1 MKPPTTRRQLAAIID
16 STLLKSTATK
26 DDIIKLCWD
35 AKNHHFATVVV
46 NPYYVDLAVYTL
58 NGSDVKVGTV
68 IGFPTGTTLPEVKA
82 HEAQQVTK
90 LGAQEL
96 DMVINLSALKSKDHT
111 TVKQDIEAVTA
122 IKHTNPN
129 ITVKVIIETGLLTNH
144 EKRTAC
150 KLSQEAEADYV
161 KTSTGL
167 FGGAATVEDIKLMR
181 RTVGKKMG
189 IKAAGGIRTLTD
201 TLAMIKAGANRIGT
215 SAAAQII
222 QEMPKK

>member
-1 MKPPTTRRQLAAIID
+1 MTPFTRRQLAAMID

-26 DDIIKLCWD
+26 DDITKLCFD
-35 AKNHHFATVVV
+35 AKNHHFASVVI
-46 NPYYVDLAVYTL
+46 NPYYVKLAVYTL

-68 IGFPTGTTLPEVKA
+68 IGFPTGTTLPEIKA
-82 HEAQQVTK
+82 EEARQTAK

-96 DMVINLSALKSKDHT
+96 DMVINLSALKSKDYT
-111 TVKQDIEAVTA
+111 TVKNDIKAVTA

-129 ITVKVIIETGLLTNH
+129 ITVKTIIEASLLTNH

-150 KLSQEAEADYV
+150 KLAQQAGADYV

-167 FGGAATVEDIKLMR
+167 FGNVATIEDVKLMR
-181 RTVGKKMG
+181 QTVGKNIG
-189 IKAAGGIRTLTD
+189 VKAAGGIRTLND

-222 QEMPKK
+222 EEMPKK

>member
-1 MKPPTTRRQLAAIID
+1 MID

-35 AKNHHFATVVV
+35 AKNHHFVSVVV

-68 IGFPTGTTLPEVKA
+68 IGFPMGTTLAEVKA
-82 HEAQQVTK
+82 EEARRVVK

-96 DMVINLSALKSKDHT
+96 DMVINLSALKSKDYT
-111 TVKQDIEAVTA
+111 TVKNDIEAVTD

-129 ITVKVIIETGLLTNH
+129 IIVKTIIEASLLTNH

-150 KLSQEAEADYV
+150 KIAQQAGADYV

-167 FGGAATVEDIKLMR
+167 FGTAATVEDVKLMR
-181 RTVGKKMG
+181 RTVGKTMG
-189 IKAAGGIRTLTD
+189 VKAAGGIRTLND

-222 QEMPKK
+222 EEIPKK